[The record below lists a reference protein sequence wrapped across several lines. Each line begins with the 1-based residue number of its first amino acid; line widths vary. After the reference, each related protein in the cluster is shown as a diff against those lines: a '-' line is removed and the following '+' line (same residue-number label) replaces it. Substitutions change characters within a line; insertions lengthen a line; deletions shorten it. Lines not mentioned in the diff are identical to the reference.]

1 MAIDPEIKEQI
12 TTGRNRLADLAP
24 IPGVGDA
31 EPLVFWNLE
40 PQTGEEKMH
49 YALGYDGARFFEAV
63 PPALAKWVD
72 LGRADKA
79 AGRSPRVVWVQEKAV
94 VNESP
99 DQATA
104 SSPVPFGASPE
115 EKDPPVWPLLLGG
128 GALTAGLVLLAVS
141 RKKKRNV

>member
-1 MAIDPEIKEQI
+1 MAIDPEIKFQI

-24 IPGVGDA
+24 IPGGGDA
-31 EPLVFWNLE
+31 EPLVFWNVE

-94 VNESP
+94 VTAP
-99 DQATA
+99 TDQAPA
-104 SSPVPFGASPE
+104 ASPVPSGQTTE

-141 RKKKRNV
+141 RKKRKNV